1 MPKFKLNSKILG
13 FKSLTG
19 MIAQVFNED
28 GDLLDSINLN
38 ESKSKLKFRFDKDD
52 ALQGEKNAD
61 LTIKLIDTNGDD
73 INLKAADGSGLD
85 LDSDE
90 QTFTASIKGN
100 KKKGRAKLRPTG
112 SSNEVVDSDAP
123 VFTSSGDSTVS
134 ESIDAGTV
142 IYDAEA
148 SDASDLSFSLSGS
161 DAGSFS
167 INSATGQVFI
177 NASPDASTKAAYNF
191 DVVAT
196 DAAGN
201 SSSQAVTLSVTAAN
215 NQVVDTDAPV
225 FTSSNFSAISETI
238 TPGTVI
244 YDAEATDASDLS
256 FSLSGNDAGSFSI
269 NSATGQVFIN
279 ASPDASAQAAYN
291 FEVVATD
298 AAGNSSSQAV
308 TLAVTEANTGGD
320 TITLTPFRDVYD
332 ANTGTTVNTGVQTP
346 RTERLSTQDETI
358 NGIAGTLGTGAQ
370 LDSLTDPST
379 SDNDTLNLATNTASD
394 LQTAIAAGNLTNLTN
409 IENLVVT
416 GIADD
421 SADIDFSQ
429 VQELKSLDLNGT
441 FTNAA
446 DVVVRNWID
455 SAGINSFDFSDS
467 SNTTNATFGFD
478 VRLANNNLQQTTE
491 ELSFIGSVGN
501 DTFEASVG
509 AATMLGGAG
518 ADNLTGS
525 SLNSTYIAGGLG
537 FDTITLNAAN
547 AATDTVS
554 FVDIDNTF
562 NRDAVT
568 NFVGFLD
575 TANNPTGDRHDQFEF
590 DAGTVTNLT
599 AGTTVQGKTVAQL
612 QALVGTAAADNH
624 MIVDTAANIAAANFS
639 AHGESWV
646 AYDPVGGDLLYSPD
660 GNFTANSADI
670 GNIALVTA
678 DTFLAEQQVTVI
690 A

>member
-90 QTFTASIKGN
+90 QTFTASIKRK

-201 SSSQAVTLSVTAAN
+201 SSSQAVTLSVTEA
-215 NQVVDTDAPV
+215 VDATPPLI
-225 FTSSNFSAISETI
+225 SSGSTATVSESI
-238 TPGTVI
+238 TAGTVV
-244 YDAEATDASDLS
+244 YTATATDDSPPVTFA
-256 FSLSGNDAGSFSI
+256 LSGSDAGSFSI

-346 RTERLSTQDETI
+346 RPERLSTQDETI

-416 GIADD
+416 SIADD

-441 FTNAA
+441 FTNNA

-537 FDTITLNAAN
+537 VDTITLNAAN

>member
-1 MPKFKLNSKILG
+1 MKLQAKLKSYKKFFGMTAVLRNSDGDVLDTIVISDSGQGKKLVFEFKKSALNSDNDVEIVFEDSNGDEKNFEKNDNTFDLSPDDQDFDISLNLDKKKTKTKI
-13 FKSLTG
+13 
-19 MIAQVFNED
+19 
-28 GDLLDSINLN
+28 
-38 ESKSKLKFRFDKDD
+38 KLKGD
-52 ALQGEKNAD
+52 
-61 LTIKLIDTNGDD
+61 KLIGDT
-73 INLKAADGSGLD
+73 
-85 LDSDE
+85 
-90 QTFTASIKGN
+90 
-100 KKKGRAKLRPTG
+100 
-112 SSNEVVDSDAP
+112 VDVTPP
-123 VFTSSGDSTVS
+123 VISSGSTATVS
-134 ESIDAGTV
+134 ESITGGTV
-142 IYDAEA
+142 VYTATATDDSPPVTFA
-148 SDASDLSFSLSGS
+148 LSGS

-167 INSATGQVFI
+167 INSTTGQVFI

-201 SSSQAVTLSVTAAN
+201 SSSQAVTLSVTEA
-215 NQVVDTDAPV
+215 VDVTPPLI
-225 FTSSNFSAISETI
+225 SSDSTATVSESI
-238 TPGTVI
+238 TAGTVV
-244 YDAEATDASDLS
+244 YTATATDDSPPVTYALTGS
-256 FSLSGNDAGSFSI
+256 DAGSFSI

-291 FEVVATD
+291 FDVVATD

-308 TLAVTEANTGGD
+308 TLSVTAANTGGD

-332 ANTGTTVNTGVQTP
+332 ANTGTTVDSGVQTP
-346 RTERLSTQDETI
+346 RPERLSSQDETI

-379 SDNDTLNLATNTASD
+379 SDNDTLNLATNAASD

-421 SADIDFSQ
+421 SANIDFSQ
-429 VQELKSLDLNGT
+429 VQELKSLDLDGT

-446 DVVVRNWID
+446 NVVVRNWID
-455 SAGINSFDFSDS
+455 SAGINTFDFSGS
-467 SNTTNATFGFD
+467 SNTTNAAFGFD
-478 VRLANNNLQQTTE
+478 VLLANNSLQQTTE
-491 ELSFIGSVGN
+491 ELSFIGSAG
-501 DTFEASVG
+501 DDIFEASIG

-518 ADNLTGS
+518 SDNLTGS

-537 FDTITLNAAN
+537 EDVITLNAAN
-547 AATDTVS
+547 AATDTISLVG
-554 FVDIDNTF
+554 IDNFF
-562 NRDAVT
+562 NRDTVT

-624 MIVDTAANIAAANFS
+624 MIVDSAFNIGNANFS

-660 GNFTANSADI
+660 GNFVDNNDVI

>member
-1 MPKFKLNSKILG
+1 MKLQAKLKSYKKFFGMTAELRNS
-13 FKSLTG
+13 
-19 MIAQVFNED
+19 D
-28 GDLLDSINLN
+28 GDVIDTIVISDSGQGKKLVFEFKKSELN
-38 ESKSKLKFRFDKDD
+38 GDNDVEIVFKDSNGD
-52 ALQGEKNAD
+52 EKNFKKKDNTFD
-61 LTIKLIDTNGDD
+61 LSPDDQDFDISLDLGKKKNKTKIKL
-73 INLKAADGSGLD
+73 
-85 LDSDE
+85 
-90 QTFTASIKGN
+90 KGN
-100 KKKGRAKLRPTG
+100 KLIGET
-112 SSNEVVDSDAP
+112 VDVTP
-123 VFTSSGDSTVS
+123 PLISSGSTATAS
-134 ESIDAGTV
+134 ESITAGTV
-142 IYDAEA
+142 VYTATATDDSPPVTFA
-148 SDASDLSFSLSGS
+148 LSGS
-161 DAGSFS
+161 
-167 INSATGQVFI
+167 
-177 NASPDASTKAAYNF
+177 
-191 DVVAT
+191 
-196 DAAGN
+196 
-201 SSSQAVTLSVTAAN
+201 
-215 NQVVDTDAPV
+215 
-225 FTSSNFSAISETI
+225 
-238 TPGTVI
+238 
-244 YDAEATDASDLS
+244 
-256 FSLSGNDAGSFSI
+256 DAGSFSI

-291 FEVVATD
+291 FDVVATD

-346 RTERLSTQDETI
+346 RPERLSTQDETI

-421 SADIDFSQ
+421 STDIDFSQ

-446 DVVVRNWID
+446 DVVVSNWID
-455 SAGINSFDFSDS
+455 SAGINSFDFSGA
-467 SNTTNATFGFD
+467 SNTTDATFGFD

-491 ELSFIGSVGN
+491 ELSFIGSVG
-501 DTFEASVG
+501 DDFFEASIG

-537 FDTITLNAAN
+537 VDTITLNAAN
-547 AATDTVS
+547 AATDTISLVG
-554 FVDIDNTF
+554 IDNTF

-624 MIVDTAANIAAANFS
+624 MIVDSAANIAAANFS